1 MAPSVAAP
9 AAALL
14 LLLCSLPAARPA
26 AADGRAM
33 QHMLAF
39 FRQAVDAGVHKGQSY
54 SAAGCPTHSLSCKT
68 ALATRSI
75 CDEPAPA
82 PLLAGHGVLPVPGLA
97 LAGGIAGDVD
107 PALAKYIRVPMHA
120 RPAGR
125 FTADLAQ
132 SAFTRVSEAGGAA
145 RAWLSSGRR
154 CVASCSSQWERQRRL
169 HAGAMPL
176 QEPELWLSSLHP
188 PRPHPPAPLPPPPRS
203 CAGQAGRHP
212 ADPPRHR
219 RPLACR
225 HCRIDIPLS
234 GGDVDAPFIA
244 GLFSETAGSLSCES
258 AAFYLTKAMA
268 SL

>member
-1 MAPSVAAP
+1 MGF
-9 AAALL
+9 AALL

-54 SAAGCPTHSLSCKT
+54 SAAGCPTHSLSCNT

-75 CDEPAPA
+75 CEEPAPA
-82 PLLAGHGVLPVPGLA
+82 PLLAGHGILPVPGLA

-132 SAFTRVSEAGGAA
+132 SAFTRVSDGGWCSKGVVVKWPEMCGQLQLPVGEA
-145 RAWLSSGRR
+145 
-154 CVASCSSQWERQRRL
+154 
-169 HAGAMPL
+169 
-176 QEPELWLSSLHP
+176 
-188 PRPHPPAPLPPPPRS
+188 
-203 CAGQAGRHP
+203 
-212 ADPPRHR
+212 
-219 RPLACR
+219 
-225 HCRIDIPLS
+225 
-234 GGDVDAPFIA
+234 
-244 GLFSETAGSLSCES
+244 ETAACWCYATPG
-258 AAFYLTKAMA
+258 T
-268 SL
+268 